1 MSRVRFALFV
11 ASEIFDDIIVA
22 LLVTNSLYKLLDL
35 LFFWH
40 QLLFQRADFLILL
53 LFNSVDDIVFHF
65 VKARFELAEAFVEDA
80 RHTHKQISDLLRHFR
95 AERLFK
101 LWLYSSDDWFGVPP
115 AWFTERYES
124 VMEFQNFSD
133 NDLHFVI
140 GLLTLALNNTVF
152 IKYLNDSIMDLNNS
166 LGYRFLYC
174 RNFEFAIIFKFGD
187 HINIIMVGLQE
198 GQVRLDEGPG

>member
-22 LLVTNSLYKLLDL
+22 LEVTNSLYKLLDL

-53 LFNSVDDIVFHF
+53 LFNSIDNIVFHF
-65 VKARFELAEAFVEDA
+65 IKARFELAEAFVENA

-101 LWLYSSDDWFGVPP
+101 LWLYSSDDWFGVPL
-115 AWFTERYES
+115 AWFTERYER

-140 GLLTLALNNTVF
+140 GILTLALNNAVVV
-152 IKYLNDSIMDLNNS
+152 KDLNDSVV
-166 LGYRFLYC
+166 
-174 RNFEFAIIFKFGD
+174 
-187 HINIIMVGLQE
+187 H
-198 GQVRLDEGPG
+198 LDK